1 MWYRIKTI
9 ALVAI
14 MITVGAL
21 FPKTVLTYQ
30 DKILQEKVS
39 KYNIN
44 QIEFKTENE
53 IFNILNN
60 IANNNFYYSREIVSG
75 MEKSRAEI
83 YEQEKAFLKIIKQYC
98 SLDLDFENIE

>member
-30 DKILQEKVS
+30 DKIFQGKVS

-60 IANNNFYYSREIVSG
+60 IANNNFYYSS
-75 MEKSRAEI
+75 
-83 YEQEKAFLKIIKQYC
+83 FLK
-98 SLDLDFENIE
+98 S

>member
-14 MITVGAL
+14 MITVGAI

-30 DKILQEKVS
+30 DKILQGKVS

-44 QIEFKTENE
+44 QIEFKTE
-53 IFNILNN
+53 
-60 IANNNFYYSREIVSG
+60 
-75 MEKSRAEI
+75 
-83 YEQEKAFLKIIKQYC
+83 IKQY
-98 SLDLDFENIE
+98 IK

>member
-30 DKILQEKVS
+30 DKILQGKVS

-75 MEKSRAEI
+75 MEKAE
-83 YEQEKAFLKIIKQYC
+83 LKYTNRKSI
-98 SLDLDFENIE
+98 FENYKRILFFRFRL

>member
-14 MITVGAL
+14 MITVGAI

-30 DKILQEKVS
+30 DKILQGKVS

-60 IANNNFYYSREIVSG
+60 ISNNNFYYSREIVSG
-75 MEKSRAEI
+75 MEKAE
-83 YEQEKAFLKIIKQYC
+83 LKYMNRKNH
-98 SLDLDFENIE
+98 F

>member
-30 DKILQEKVS
+30 DKILQGKVS

-44 QIEFKTENE
+44 QIEFPSHSA
-53 IFNILNN
+53 L
-60 IANNNFYYSREIVSG
+60 
-75 MEKSRAEI
+75 
-83 YEQEKAFLKIIKQYC
+83 FLTQ
-98 SLDLDFENIE
+98 F